1 MLGMNTDF
9 SGFIKGIIP
18 PIITPITAD
27 ESVDEAALREHVD
40 FMIAGGISG
49 ILAFGSNGEF
59 YMLEEDEME
68 VVLNIIVDQARGRVP
83 VYMGVGAVR
92 TSKAIRLARMGVGL
106 GARGVSVL
114 QPMFI
119 KPTADELYGHF
130 AAVAGA
136 VPDVPV
142 LLYNNP
148 GRTGYP
154 IPQGVVEK
162 LAHTLPNLAGIKDSS
177 GDMTETMEFIRRN
190 RDVGFKVL
198 VGKDTLIY
206 PGLEVG
212 AVGAVCSTAN
222 YMPEL
227 VCSLYQKFV
236 AGDKRGALEVQ
247 YAMNPVRL
255 LMDQSSFPVA
265 VKDYA
270 RLRGL
275 RVGPPY
281 LPNTCSPPE
290 QMEKLRRE
298 LCKAGL
304 LS

>member
-1 MLGMNTDF
+1 MDTDF
-9 SGFIKGIIP
+9 IRGIIP
-18 PIITPITAD
+18 PIVTPITAD
-27 ESVDEAALREHVD
+27 EEPDEPALRNHIEY
-40 FMIAGGISG
+40 MIAAGVSG

-68 VVLNIIVDQARGRVP
+68 RILKVIIDQVRGRLP

-92 TSKAIRLARMGVGL
+92 TSACIRLARLGARL

-119 KPTADELYGHF
+119 KPTEDELAGHF
-130 AAVAGA
+130 EAIARA
-136 VPDVPV
+136 VPDIPV

-154 IPQGVVEK
+154 ISQGVVED
-162 LAHTLPNLAGIKDSS
+162 LARRVPNIVGIKDSS
-177 GDMTETMEFIRRN
+177 GDLTETMEFIRRN
-190 RDVGFKVL
+190 RELGFKVL

-227 VCSLYQKFV
+227 VCPVYDLFM
-236 AGDKRGALEVQ
+236 AGKKAEAREAQYRLNPIRLATDK
-247 YAMNPVRL
+247 
-255 LMDQSSFPVA
+255 SSFPVA
-265 VKDYA
+265 AKDCA
-270 RLRGL
+270 NLRGRGL
-275 RVGPPY
+275 GGPY
-281 LPNTCSPPE
+281 LPNKPSPPA
-290 QMEKLRRE
+290 QMENLRRE
-298 LCKAGL
+298 LAGAGL
-304 LS
+304 L

>member
-1 MLGMNTDF
+1 MNTD
-9 SGFIKGIIP
+9 FIKGIIP
-18 PIITPITAD
+18 PIVTPITAD
-27 ESVDEAALREHVD
+27 EKPDEQTLRNHID
-40 FMIAGGISG
+40 YMITAGISG

-68 VVLNIIVDQARGRVP
+68 KILKIIVHQTGDRVP

-92 TSKAIRLARMGVGL
+92 TGKCVRLARLGVRL

-119 KPTADELYGHF
+119 KPTDDELTGHF
-130 AAVAGA
+130 EAIAKS

-154 IPQGVVEK
+154 ISQAVVEY
-162 LAHTLPNLAGIKDSS
+162 LARRLPNIVGIKDSS
-177 GDMTETMEFIRRN
+177 GDLTETMEFIRRN
-190 RDVGFKVL
+190 RELGFKVL

-227 VCSLYQKFV
+227 ACPIYDLFM
-236 AGDKRGALEVQ
+236 AGNKKAALEAQ
-247 YAMNPVRL
+247 YRLNPIRL
-255 LMDQSSFPVA
+255 MTDKSTFPVA
-265 VKDYA
+265 AKDCA
-270 RLRGL
+270 NLRGREL
-275 RVGPPY
+275 GGPY
-281 LPNTCSPPE
+281 LPNKPSPPA
-290 QMEKLRRE
+290 QMENLRRE
-298 LCKAGL
+298 LEKAGL
-304 LS
+304 LAAVPG